1 MISIYVITNKLN
13 GKQYVGKTQKT
24 CLERFNEHARA
35 YNYGERNYIA
45 CAMHKYGKQNF
56 EVKLIAEVAD
66 DSWEFWEKY
75 YIEQLHTHYSEGGY
89 NVSRGGDSNPMDDP
103 VVVAKHSRICKSE
116 YFRNLQRALQTGRKH
131 SEETKELCR
140 KNTLSNLDVCMK
152 GFKKYNES
160 RKTRVGMIEDDRVV
174 KVFESLSDAAKY
186 ACEHSDKP
194 HKFNV
199 GDTSQIKHYA
209 DKFNKNGKRA
219 KFLGYAWTLK
229 I

>member
-24 CLERFNEHARA
+24 CLERFNEHANA
-35 YNYGERNYIA
+35 YKYGERNYIA
-45 CAMHKYGKQNF
+45 CAMHKYGPENF
-56 EVKLIAEVAD
+56 KVESIAEVED

-89 NVSRGGDSNPMDDP
+89 NISRGGDSNPMDDP

-116 YFRNLQRALQTGRKH
+116 YFRNLQRALNTGRKH

-140 KNTLSNLDVCMK
+140 RNTLSNLDICLK
-152 GFKKYNES
+152 GLRKYNDDH
-160 RKTRVGMIEDDRVV
+160 KIRVGMIVDNKLV
-174 KVFESLSDAAKY
+174 KIFESLSEAARY
-186 ACEHSDKP
+186 AANNSDKP
-194 HKFNV
+194 RKFNV
-199 GDTSQIKHYA
+199 GNSTQIRHYA

-219 KFLGYAWTLK
+219 KFLGYSWTLEV
-229 I
+229 